1 MDKRKDTCFTSHM
14 GGRTQAGRQ
23 GSLGDF
29 RGEPMAIGDRV
40 LAVGWGDG
48 IPLWL
53 SNATGTVVALG
64 RSRIRVRFDGVRY
77 DVGDRPH
84 SAPATH
90 FRRVGA
96 AS

>member
-1 MDKRKDTCFTSHM
+1 MNITTTTKRTRELS
-14 GGRTQAGRQ
+14 
-23 GSLGDF
+23 SLHDF
-29 RGEPMAIGDRV
+29 RGESIVVGDRV
-40 LAVGWGDG
+40 LPIGWGDG

-64 RSRIRVRFDGVRY
+64 RSRLHVHFDGVRY

-90 FRRVGA
+90 FRRVGSA
-96 AS
+96 Q